1 MKSRSFTLTEVLVV
15 IAIIV
20 ILAGILI
27 GGVGFAGRKA
37 DSAKAQ
43 ASIQLL
49 SAALEKFHSERG
61 FYPPCTSAQ
70 DVQFLL
76 NSDENLK
83 LQLGSNT
90 YNFFDR
96 NSQKDFL
103 ELEGLSTSATTYDD
117 SWGNAFQYKCPGD
130 HNRSAFDLWS
140 KGPDGS
146 KEPAE
151 QTSDDD
157 ITNWDTAL

>member
-43 ASIQLL
+43 ASIQIL
-49 SAALEKFHSERG
+49 SAALEKFHSEKG
-61 FYPPCTSAQ
+61 YYPPCTSAS
-70 DVQFLL
+70 DVKFLL
-76 NSDENLK
+76 DSGNLK
-83 LQLGSNT
+83 LKLSKEFD
-90 YNFFDR
+90 FFDKK
-96 NSQKDFL
+96 NFM
-103 ELEGLSTSATTYDD
+103 ELEGVSSDSDHPTTYDD
-117 SWGNAFQYKCPGD
+117 PWGQPFQYKCPGD

-140 KGPDGS
+140 TGPDGVKGAS
-146 KEPAE
+146 E

-157 ITNWDTAL
+157 ITNWDTAR

>member
-43 ASIQLL
+43 AAIQIL
-49 SAALEKFHSERG
+49 SAALEKFHSEKG
-61 FYPPCTSAQ
+61 YYPPCTSTE
-70 DVQFLL
+70 DVKFLL
-76 NSDENLK
+76 DSDNLK
-83 LQLGSNT
+83 LELGSNK
-90 YNFFDR
+90 YNFFDK
-96 NSQKDFL
+96 SSKKDFI
-103 ELEGLSTSATTYDD
+103 ELEGLSGSATTYDD
-117 SWGNAFQYKCPGD
+117 PWGQAFQYKCPGD

-140 KGPDGS
+140 KGPDGV
-146 KEPAE
+146 KEASE

-157 ITNWDTAL
+157 ITNWDTAR

>member
-43 ASIQLL
+43 ASIQIL
-49 SAALEKFHSERG
+49 SAALEKFHSEKG
-61 FYPPCTSAQ
+61 YYPPCTSAKE
-70 DVQFLL
+70 VKFLL
-76 NSDENLK
+76 DSDSHLK
-83 LQLGSNT
+83 LKLDKAFD
-90 YNFFDR
+90 FFDKK
-96 NSQKDFL
+96 NKKDFM
-103 ELEGLSTSATTYDD
+103 ELEGLSSSETTFDD
-117 SWGNAFQYKCPGD
+117 PWGNAFQYKCPGD

-140 KGPDGS
+140 KGPDGVKGAS
-146 KEPAE
+146 D

-157 ITNWDTAL
+157 ITNWDTAR

>member
-27 GGVGFAGRKA
+27 GGVGFAGRRA

-43 ASIQLL
+43 ASIQIL
-49 SAALEKFHSERG
+49 SAALEKFHSEKG
-61 FYPPCTSAQ
+61 YYPPCTSAKE
-70 DVQFLL
+70 VKFLL
-76 NSDENLK
+76 DSDGHLK
-83 LQLGSNT
+83 LKLDKT
-90 YNFFDR
+90 FDFFDK
-96 NSQKDFL
+96 SSKKDFL
-103 ELEGLSTSATTYDD
+103 ELEGLSDSATTYDD
-117 SWGNAFQYKCPGD
+117 SWGQPFQYKCPGD

-140 KGPDGS
+140 KGPDGVKGAS
-146 KEPAE
+146 E

-157 ITNWDTAL
+157 ITNWDTAR

>member
-43 ASIQLL
+43 ASIQIL
-49 SAALEKFHSERG
+49 SAALEKFHSEKG
-61 FYPPCTSAQ
+61 YYPPCTSAE
-70 DVQFLL
+70 DVKFLL
-76 NSDENLK
+76 NSGNLK
-83 LQLGSNT
+83 LKLSKEFD
-90 YNFFDR
+90 FFDKK
-96 NSQKDFL
+96 NKKDFM
-103 ELEGLSTSATTYDD
+103 ELEGISTSETTFDD
-117 SWGNAFQYKCPGD
+117 PWGQPFQYKCPGD

-140 KGPDGS
+140 KGPDGVKAES
-146 KEPAE
+146 E

-157 ITNWDTAL
+157 ITNWDTAR